1 MHVLSEVAP
10 VAELAFPASHARQV
24 SADVADG
31 VELRVVSRLDDL
43 LYCLRI
49 TSTHPYLYFPA
60 SHILQD
66 PGPSTSLYFPAGQA
80 SQSVSDVDP
89 LPNSHDEQVV

>member
-43 LYCLRI
+43 LYCL
-49 TSTHPYLYFPA
+49 
-60 SHILQD
+60 
-66 PGPSTSLYFPAGQA
+66 
-80 SQSVSDVDP
+80 
-89 LPNSHDEQVV
+89 